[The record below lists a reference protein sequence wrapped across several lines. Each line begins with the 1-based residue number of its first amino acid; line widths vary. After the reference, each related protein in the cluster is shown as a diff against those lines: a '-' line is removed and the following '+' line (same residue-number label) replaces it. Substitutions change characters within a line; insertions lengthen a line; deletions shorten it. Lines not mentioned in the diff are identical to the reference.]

1 MRDAFG
7 FHDSLLSLKGFLYL
21 AAMTRSVAAVH
32 LGISSRGLG
41 CEARLKALQMD
52 FSGARRLKRAAAGER
67 CLTGSRVLPMN
78 LPEAR
83 RRQGSHGTY
92 HEEIEQL
99 LATGIQRRGSRDSEM
114 VLNIVAPLYHGVLH
128 SHAAVTA
135 VPHRRSR
142 RGLTSLSALFHAQWP
157 RVQLVDILTA
167 VAKVGFI
174 TPPQKT
180 AGPVANEKSCGYS

>member
-1 MRDAFG
+1 
-7 FHDSLLSLKGFLYL
+7 
-21 AAMTRSVAAVH
+21 
-32 LGISSRGLG
+32 
-41 CEARLKALQMD
+41 
-52 FSGARRLKRAAAGER
+52 
-67 CLTGSRVLPMN
+67 N

-180 AGPVANEKSCGYS
+180 AGPVANEKSCGYSFRLACDLGQLALRGGSAKPRVGQKDRGAGQSPQRKVG